1 MAQVTVTIGGRAYD
15 IACGAGEE
23 ERIAGLAAH
32 VDGKVRELA
41 GPSGHAG
48 HPRLLAMAS
57 LLLADELWELRD
69 NAAARP
75 PAAGGNGAEAGE
87 AAARRAASILAL
99 AERLERLAEKLEAS

>member
-15 IACGAGEE
+15 IACGEGEE

-32 VDGKVRELA
+32 VDGRVRELA

-69 NAAARP
+69 NAARP
-75 PAAGGNGAEAGE
+75 PAASENGDEAGK
-87 AAARRAASILAL
+87 AAERRAASILAL

>member
-15 IACGAGEE
+15 IACGEGEE
-23 ERIAGLAAH
+23 ERIVGLAAH
-32 VDGKVRELA
+32 VDGKVRALA

-57 LLLADELWELRD
+57 LLLADELWELRES
-69 NAAARP
+69 AAARP
-75 PAAGGNGAEAGE
+75 PAAENGDEAEK
-87 AAARRAASILAL
+87 AAERRAASILAL